1 MRTRIVQA
9 GSQVLSEA
17 LFLVPR
23 ETRRDAT
30 NGVFTPEGFGELA
43 LEEADVPRRRLVEQD
58 ARKLS
63 FPGGI
68 LFHMRAFM
76 RATMRGLPGSP
87 PYCARPPP
95 RLDSSG

>member
-1 MRTRIVQA
+1 M
-9 GSQVLSEA
+9 
-17 LFLVPR
+17 
-23 ETRRDAT
+23 
-30 NGVFTPEGFGELA
+30 A

-76 RATMRGLPGSP
+76 RDNARATRKSSILRSSAAA
-87 PYCARPPP
+87 ARLVGVE
-95 RLDSSG
+95 R